1 MLALLH
7 VLGNVL
13 LLLLVLL
20 MLVVMVLVLL
30 KLDVSSTGKS
40 IATMDGCKIFVI
52 ISSAGIIIIKRNCL
66 VCTCRKA

>member
-7 VLGNVL
+7 VLDNVL

-40 IATMDGCKIFVI
+40 IATMDGCTNFCNYFIR
-52 ISSAGIIIIKRNCL
+52 RNNNKKKLSCVYL
-66 VCTCRKA
+66 